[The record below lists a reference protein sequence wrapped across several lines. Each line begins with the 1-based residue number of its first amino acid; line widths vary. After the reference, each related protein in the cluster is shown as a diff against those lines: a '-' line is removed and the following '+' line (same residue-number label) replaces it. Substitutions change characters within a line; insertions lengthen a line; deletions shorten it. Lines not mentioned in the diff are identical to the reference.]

1 MTEHSAMIAAPSRI
15 AVLGAGAWGTALALV
30 IARAGHKVTL
40 WSHTAGVAE
49 AIRTQHE
56 NTRYLPGIP
65 IPGGIEVTS
74 DIAAATREAA
84 IVVSVIPS
92 HAVRQVY
99 RGLRP
104 LLDPEQLLVSA
115 TKGIEDKTC
124 KRISEIIFDEL
135 GGTARIGVL
144 SGPSFAHEVAA
155 GLPTALTIASAD
167 AELAQRVQHEFSG
180 PVFRLYTNDDVPGVE
195 LGGALKNVMAL
206 AAGIAHGLQLGHNS
220 IAALI
225 TRGTA
230 ETTRLAV
237 ACGAR
242 RETLAGLAG
251 LGDLVLT
258 CTGSLSRNRH
268 VGTELGRGKRLDEI
282 LEAMNGKVAEGVL
295 TTSAALCLAQRHGVE
310 MPITQQIDAIL
321 RHGRPPLE
329 AMRELM
335 ARPGRDE

>member
-1 MTEHSAMIAAPSRI
+1 MIEHPSRV
-15 AVLGAGAWGTALALV
+15 AVLGAGAWGTAMALV
-30 IARAGHKVTL
+30 IARAGHSVTL
-40 WSHTAGVAE
+40 WSHSEGVAD
-49 AIRTQHE
+49 AIRTRHE

-65 IPGGIEVTS
+65 IPTGIAVTH
-74 DIAAATREAA
+74 DIAVATLDAA
-84 IVVSVIPS
+84 IIVSVVPS
-92 HAVRQVY
+92 HAVREVY
-99 RGLRP
+99 SQLCGCLR
-104 LLDPEQLLVSA
+104 PEQLIVSA

-124 KRISEIIFDEL
+124 KRVSEVIIDEI
-135 GGTARIGVL
+135 GPGARIGVL
-144 SGPSFAHEVAA
+144 SGPSFAQEVAA

-167 AELAQRVQHEFSG
+167 AELAQRVQHDFSG
-180 PVFRLYTNDDVPGVE
+180 PVFRLYTNDDVAGVE

-206 AAGIAHGLQLGHNS
+206 AAGIANGLQLGHNS

-268 VGTELGRGKRLDEI
+268 VGTELGRGKRLHEI
-282 LEAMNGKVAEGVL
+282 LAAMNGKVAEGVL
-295 TTSAALCLAQRHGVE
+295 TTAAALGLARTHGVE

-321 RHGRPPLE
+321 HHGRSPQD

-335 ARPGRDE
+335 ARPGKDE